1 MPCYFNGV
9 DGFVG
14 RAEELAA
21 LEAWWASSA
30 PRPALVWGRRR
41 VGKTAL
47 IERFAEGKRTI
58 YHAAARRPEVD
69 ELRELSLRIAPV
81 AAGGLRDLAA
91 RPYERWEDLLDG
103 LAELGRDEPLLLVL
117 DEFPE
122 LIPMS
127 PALPAV
133 LRAFLDRS
141 RGRTQLRILVCG
153 SSVRMMEAI
162 QDYREPLYGR
172 FDEALLLHPFRP
184 HEAAAMLLGLAPADR
199 ALVYGIVGGMP
210 QYLSWWRQDRSVREN
225 LRSLACRP
233 GALLL
238 TEGERVLGTEIEQG
252 DRPAAILYALAAGR
266 TRYQEIEDAIKA
278 EPSRTLDRLIRMRLV
293 ERLIPVTADPARTKR
308 KIYRIAD
315 QFVAFYLGVLSRYRG
330 EIDRGLGL
338 SILDAIMNDLNDHMG
353 EAYEEAF
360 REHLRRMADLGQLG
374 PGVVAV
380 GPWWRE
386 GGQGQIDAVVLARQG
401 RTTTPVLAGESKWA
415 RRVNGAQLVH
425 ELRSKVQEGL
435 ADPDALRYAICAR
448 ETITTLPSGAMGV
461 TAADIFNP

>member
-1 MPCYFNGV
+1 M

-21 LEAWWASSA
+21 LEAWWSSNA

-47 IERFAEGKRTI
+47 IEKFTEGKRAVFHT
-58 YHAAARRPEVD
+58 AARRPEVD
-69 ELRELSLRIAPV
+69 ELRELSSRIVPV

-103 LAELGRDEPLLLVL
+103 LAEVAREEPLLLVL

-127 PALPAV
+127 PALPAL

-141 RGRTQLRILVCG
+141 RGRTRLRILICG
-153 SSVRMMEAI
+153 SPVRVMEAI

-184 HEAAAMLLGLAPADR
+184 HEAAAMLLDLSPADR

-210 QYLSWWRQDRSVREN
+210 QYLSWWRQDRGVREN

-233 GALLL
+233 GSLLL

-293 ERLIPVTADPARTKR
+293 ERLIPVTEDPARTKR

-315 QFVAFYLGVLSRYRG
+315 QFLAFYLSVLSRYRG
-330 EIDRGLGL
+330 EIDRGLGR
-338 SILDAIMNDLNDHMG
+338 SVLDAVMNDLDDHMG
-353 EAYEEAF
+353 AAYEEAF

-386 GGQGQIDAVVLARQG
+386 GGQDQIDAVVLARQN
-401 RTTTPVLAGESKWA
+401 RSTAPVLAGESKWA
-415 RRVNGAQLVH
+415 RTVNGARLVH
-425 ELRSKVQEGL
+425 GLRSKAQNGL
-435 ADPDALRYAICAR
+435 ADPGALRYAICAR
-448 ETITTLPSGAMGV
+448 ETITALPPDAIGI
-461 TAADIFNP
+461 TATDIFSP

>member
-1 MPCYFNGV
+1 M

-21 LEAWWASSA
+21 LEAWWSSNA

-47 IERFAEGKRTI
+47 IEKFTEGKRAVFHT
-58 YHAAARRPEVD
+58 AARRPEVD
-69 ELRELSLRIAPV
+69 ELRELSSRIVPV

-103 LAELGRDEPLLLVL
+103 LAEVAREEPLLLVL

-127 PALPAV
+127 PALPAL

-141 RGRTQLRILVCG
+141 RGRTRLRILICG
-153 SSVRMMEAI
+153 SSVRVMEAI

-184 HEAAAMLLGLAPADR
+184 HEAAAMLLDLSPADR

-210 QYLSWWRQDRSVREN
+210 QYLSWWRQDRGVREN

-233 GALLL
+233 GSLLL

-293 ERLIPVTADPARTKR
+293 ERLIPVTEDPARTKR

-315 QFVAFYLGVLSRYRG
+315 QFLAFYLSVLSRYRG
-330 EIDRGLGL
+330 EIDRGLGR
-338 SILDAIMNDLNDHMG
+338 SVLDAVMNDLDDHMG
-353 EAYEEAF
+353 AAYEEAF

-386 GGQGQIDAVVLARQG
+386 GGQDQIDAVVLARQN
-401 RTTTPVLAGESKWA
+401 RSTAPVLAGESKWA
-415 RRVNGAQLVH
+415 RRVNGARLVH
-425 ELRSKVQEGL
+425 ELRSKAQSGL
-435 ADPDALRYAICAR
+435 TDPAALRYASSAR
-448 ETITTLPSGAMGV
+448 ETITVLPPDAIGV
-461 TAADIFNP
+461 TATDIFGP

>member
-1 MPCYFNGV
+1 M

-21 LEAWWASSA
+21 LEAWWSSNA
-30 PRPALVWGRRR
+30 PGPALVWGRRR

-47 IERFAEGKRTI
+47 IEKFAEGKRAVFHT
-58 YHAAARRPEVD
+58 AARRPEVD
-69 ELRELSLRIAPV
+69 ELRELSSRIVPV
-81 AAGGLRDLAA
+81 APGGLRDLAV

-103 LAELGRDEPLLLVL
+103 MAEFAREEPLLLVL

-122 LIPMS
+122 LMPMS

-141 RGRTQLRILVCG
+141 RGRTQLRILICG
-153 SSVRMMEAI
+153 SSVRVMEAI

-184 HEAAAMLLGLAPADR
+184 HEAAAMLLDLSPADR
-199 ALVYGIVGGMP
+199 ALAYGIVGGMP

-233 GALLL
+233 GSLLL

-293 ERLIPVTADPARTKR
+293 ERLIPVTEDPARTKR

-315 QFVAFYLGVLSRYRG
+315 QFLAFYLSVLSHYRG
-330 EIDRGLGL
+330 EIDRGLGR
-338 SILDAIMNDLNDHMG
+338 SILDAVMNDLDDHMG
-353 EAYEEAF
+353 ASYEEAF
-360 REHLRRMADLGQLG
+360 REYLRRMADLGQLG
-374 PGVVAV
+374 PGIVAV

-386 GGQGQIDAVVLARQG
+386 GGQGQIDAVVLARHN
-401 RTTTPVLAGESKWA
+401 RSTAPVLVGESKWA
-415 RRVNGAQLVH
+415 REVNGARLVH
-425 ELRSKVQEGL
+425 ELRSKAQNGL
-435 ADPDALRYAICAR
+435 ADPAALRYAICAR
-448 ETITTLPSGAMGV
+448 EAITALPSDAIGV
-461 TAADIFNP
+461 TAKDIFSP